1 MTISDTIRMALQKG
15 GKKQVDLAA
24 EWGIAS
30 GKAIGVKFARGSWS
44 ANELANVAEFTGGQ
58 LAIIYP
64 DGQQI
69 IVFPESKP
77 KLRGKGVRENEE
89 AE

>member
-1 MTISDTIRMALQKG
+1 MTISDVVRLALQMG
-15 GKKQVDLAA
+15 GKKQVELAE
-24 EWGIAS
+24 EWGFSTAQ
-30 GKAIGVKFARGSWS
+30 ALGVKFNRGSWS
-44 ANELANVAEFTGGQ
+44 ANDLANVAEFTGGQ

-77 KLRGKGVRENEE
+77 RLRGKGVRENGE